1 MQETQNLYFEQF
13 IPDQTPQAVWDTIIN
28 SKEFSSLFTE
38 DVKQFYPD
46 MSGNLN
52 WRRFLFFK
60 VPGKYAVESYKENMH
75 LLMSINAPEFSSVF
89 LLTTEEQDGGV
100 MLRIDHRSFYGANK
114 SHYRFLFS
122 NRWKKLTSSLAPKKT
137 S

>member
-13 IPDQTPQAVWDTIIN
+13 IPNQSAQEVWDKVLN
-28 SKEFSSLFTE
+28 SKEFSSLFAE

-46 MSGNLN
+46 MQGSLN
-52 WRRFLFFK
+52 WRRFIFFK
-60 VPGKYAVESYKENMH
+60 VPGRYEVESYKENMH
-75 LLMSINAPEFSSVF
+75 LLMTINAPEFNSS
-89 LLTTEEQDGGV
+89 LLITTEEQDGGV

-114 SHYRFLFS
+114 TQYRFLFS
-122 NRWKKLTSSLAPKKT
+122 NRWKKLIKSLAPPKT